1 MPFLLIFG
9 PIFGVCAFAVFVAH
23 GHKTLALAAAA
34 KNAGA
39 PATQHFELDHGMPDV
54 IAHRVLEALVHD
66 QEPAHLQALAHEL
79 GTKYPLAA
87 SELYAKAAA
96 LGGSKGAGAESPP
109 PSPSPSTS
117 HPPPLPAGETTEAAH
132 PSAAAGTPDLGDAAL
147 ILQAAMKAYAEE
159 TDPVSLEGFAES
171 IRAKYPT
178 AAILLVGRAH
188 EFRAATP
195 PTIDAANAHH
205 VPVVAGSPA
214 PPAAEPPG
222 GGVASTSAATAPPPV
237 KLATYVVQA
246 GDSPSA
252 IAERFTH
259 DGKRWPE
266 LVAANPGKPTAHDGS
281 FASMRQGETL
291 TLPSTWGSPPGSHVQ
306 PNVANAAHSTEAH
319 P

>member
-66 QEPAHLQALAHEL
+66 PEPAHLQALAHEL
-79 GTKYPLAA
+79 GTRYPLAA

-96 LGGSKGAGAESPP
+96 LGGSKGAGAESH
-109 PSPSPSTS
+109 PSPSPSAS

-132 PSAAAGTPDLGDAAL
+132 PGAAAGTPDLGDAAL

-188 EFRAATP
+188 DFRAAAQP
-195 PTIDAANAHH
+195 PTDAANVPH
-205 VPVVAGSPA
+205 VPAAAGSPA
-214 PPAAEPPG
+214 RPAAEPPG
-222 GGVASTSAATAPPPV
+222 GVASTPAATAPPPV

-281 FASMRQGETL
+281 FASMHQGETL
-291 TLPSTWGSPPGSHVQ
+291 TLPSTWGSPPGGHAQ
-306 PNVANAAHSTEAH
+306 PNVAHSTEAH

>member
-9 PIFGVCAFAVFVAH
+9 PIFGVVAFAAFVAH
-23 GHKTLALAAAA
+23 GHKTLALASAA

-39 PATQHFELDHGMPDV
+39 PATQHFELDRGMPDAT
-54 IAHRVLEALVHD
+54 AHQVLEALVHD
-66 QEPAHLQALAHEL
+66 QEPAQLQALAHEL
-79 GTKYPLAA
+79 GAKYPIAA

-96 LGGSKGAGAESPP
+96 LGGSKVAAAA
-109 PSPSPSTS
+109 PSPSTS
-117 HPPPLPAGETTEAAH
+117 HSPAGAAAETTEAAH
-132 PSAAAGTPDLGDAAL
+132 PAVAGTPDLGDAAL

-188 EFRAATP
+188 EFRAAAQI
-195 PTIDAANAHH
+195 PTDAANAPHA
-205 VPVVAGSPA
+205 PVAAVSPA

-222 GGVASTSAATAPPPV
+222 AVASTPAATAPPPV

-291 TLPSTWGSPPGSHVQ
+291 TLPSTWGSPPGGHAQ
-306 PNVANAAHSTEAH
+306 PNATNAAHSIEAH